1 MHQKG
6 FGLIELLIGLA
17 IAAIVL
23 QLVNPLLSEYTQS
36 VHRENAAQTLAS
48 GMRNARTEAI
58 LRHQTIVIHALNDDW
73 GQGWR
78 IILDISGEGHQDSS
92 NPLLIERQSGASV
105 PIVGNR
111 PVKSFVRF
119 SSLGE
124 PQLPSGAFQAG
135 TLHICAGR
143 EPVSHHQVVLSR
155 SGRVSLR
162 SDKAEQALC
171 AGGEESEQGANA

>member
-17 IAAIVL
+17 IAAIAL
-23 QLVNPLLSEYTQS
+23 QLVSPALSGYTQS
-36 VHRENAAQTLAS
+36 VRRENAAQSLAS

-58 LRHQTIVIHALNDDW
+58 LRNQTIVIHGLNDDW

-78 IILDISGEGHQDSS
+78 IILDINGGGHKDSR
-92 NPLLIERQSGASV
+92 NPLLIERQAVARV

-119 SSLGE
+119 SGLGE
-124 PQLPSGAFQAG
+124 PLLPGGAFQAG
-135 TLHICAGR
+135 TLHICADR
-143 EPVSHHQVVLSR
+143 EPVSHHQVVLSP

-162 SDKAEQALC
+162 SNKAEQALC
-171 AGGEESEQGANA
+171 AGGEESEQGTNA

>member
-17 IAAIVL
+17 ITAMVL
-23 QLVNPLLSEYTQS
+23 QLAVPALSDYAEG
-36 VHRENAAQTLAS
+36 VRRETAAQHLAS
-48 GMRNARTEAI
+48 GMRNARNEAI
-58 LRHQTIVIHALNDDW
+58 LRNQVVVMHALEEDW
-73 GQGWR
+73 SRGWR
-78 IILDISGEGHQDSS
+78 IILDRNGKGHEDAS
-92 NPLLIERQSGASV
+92 NPLLLEHQDGADI

-111 PVKSFVRF
+111 PVKLFVRF

-124 PQLPSGAFQAG
+124 PLMPSGAFQAG
-135 TLHICAGR
+135 TLHICAAR
-143 EPVSHHQVVLSR
+143 EPVSHHQVVLSP

-162 SDKAEQALC
+162 SNKAEQALC

>member
-23 QLVNPLLSEYTQS
+23 QQVSPVLSEYTQS
-36 VHRENAAQTLAS
+36 VRRETAAQTLAS

-58 LRHQTIVIHALNDDW
+58 LRNQTLVIHALNDDW
-73 GQGWR
+73 AQGWR

-92 NPLLIERQSGASV
+92 NPLLLERQTSAGV

-119 SSLGE
+119 GSLGE

>member
-23 QLVNPLLSEYTQS
+23 HQVSPVLSEYTQS
-36 VHRENAAQTLAS
+36 VRRETAAQTLAS

-58 LRHQTIVIHALNDDW
+58 LRNQTLVIHALNDDW

-92 NPLLIERQSGASV
+92 NPLLLERQTSVVV

-111 PVKSFVRF
+111 PVRSFVRF

-124 PQLPSGAFQAG
+124 PLMPGGAFQAG
-135 TLHICAGR
+135 TLHICADR